1 MDTKPAAGVA
11 MEMDEP
17 IERLD
22 LERDSFDRLLRPEL
36 ASAYRLAGYLL
47 CDAGAAEDAAQEAV
61 LRAWRAYPMLRDHG
75 QFRPWLQRIVANVC
89 RDQQRRRRLVRFV
102 PLDGVT
108 DEPESG
114 DPFRASLDREAI
126 GRAIAQLSGE
136 HREVVV
142 MRYMLDL
149 TNEDIGERLGIPVG
163 TVKSRLHYAFTALR
177 RSLDRDSEV
186 AR

>member
-1 MDTKPAAGVA
+1 MDTEQTAGGT
-11 MEMDEP
+11 MGIREP
-17 IERLD
+17 IERLQT
-22 LERDSFDRLLRPEL
+22 ERDSFDRLLRPEL

-47 CDAGAAEDAAQEAV
+47 CDAGTAEDAAQEAV
-61 LRAWRAYPMLRDHG
+61 LRAWRAYPTLRDHS
-75 QFRPWLQRIVANVC
+75 QFGPWLQRIVANVC

-102 PLDGVT
+102 PLEGAPE
-108 DEPESG
+108 EPQAG
-114 DPFRASLDREAI
+114 DPFRASLDRVAI
-126 GRAIAQLSGE
+126 GRAIAQLSSE

-149 TNEDIGERLGIPVG
+149 TNEAIGERLGIPVG

-177 RSLDRDSEV
+177 RSLDRDPEV